1 MSRPH
6 PTPIGHNVE
15 IANVWLGEIAKK
27 LRLNRHGAWTVLR
40 AVLHALRNR
49 LSPEQIAHLGN
60 QLPLIVRGV
69 LYDQWRPGRKAKKL
83 HTEAEFLGV
92 VDDQLPDS
100 TPIDPRLATRAV
112 FAILRRHPTS
122 AIHKILRTLPPQI
135 RALGSEEAVADESS
149 LAWE

>member
-1 MSRPH
+1 MSRSH
-6 PTPIGHNVE
+6 STPVPHNVE
-15 IANVWLGEIAKK
+15 IANLWLGEIAKK
-27 LRLNRHGAWTVLR
+27 LRVNRHAAWTVLC
-40 AVLHALRNR
+40 AVLHALRDR
-49 LSPEQIAHLGN
+49 LSPEQTAHLGN

-69 LYDQWRPGRKAKKL
+69 LYDQWRPGRKTKKL

-92 VDDQLPDS
+92 VDDRLPDS
-100 TPIDPRLATRAV
+100 APIDPRLAARAV

-135 RALGSEEAVADESS
+135 RALGSDDAVPDESS